1 MRTLKLNHSPKFYTQ
16 VEMKAK
22 KLHEMKMPANKKGQ
36 HVIVLMWIIVN
47 NGKAFY
53 QAFDVD
59 FK

>member
-1 MRTLKLNHSPKFYTQ
+1 
-16 VEMKAK
+16 MKAK